1 MNRLSVIVPCYNSEK
16 YIGKCLDSLVNQT
29 MKDIDIIVINDGSCD
44 NSLNIINEY
53 AKKYPNIKVYTKE
66 NEGIAEARN
75 FALDKVETAYFG
87 FLDSDDYVESTM
99 FEKMYQKA
107 IETNA
112 QVVISNF
119 NWVEDGKLRL
129 EKEGPYEAHQDM
141 MVKLFASLWN
151 KIYDTNFIKST
162 NIRFPKG
169 NRYED
174 AYFLYCLSA
183 KVERLAFVDEAFVYY
198 VQHGKSITHTNN
210 HEVKNMITVFKKIVE
225 YYQQIGEYE
234 NYHDELE
241 YLHIKFF
248 LGNSFLRSAK
258 IKDPKDRK
266 ETILLGWNLLNDK
279 FPNWAKNKYLNILPG
294 LKNKYFKIVRRWNI
308 LFFAWLFGKI
318 GK

>member
-53 AKKYPNIKVYTKE
+53 AIKYPNIKVYTKE

-75 FALDKVETAYFG
+75 FGIDKVETAYFG

-99 FEKMYQKA
+99 FEKMYNKA
-107 IETNA
+107 METNA
-112 QVVISNF
+112 QVVVSNF
-119 NWVEDGKLRL
+119 YWVENDKLRL
-129 EKEGPYEAHQDM
+129 EKEGPYGPHQDM
-141 MVKLFASLWN
+141 MIKLFASLWN
-151 KIYDTNFIKST
+151 KIYDTNFIRST

-183 KVERLAFVDEAFVYY
+183 KVDRLAFVDEAFVYY

-225 YYQQIGEYE
+225 YYKQIDKYDEY
-234 NYHDELE
+234 YSELE

-308 LFFAWLFGKI
+308 LFFAWFFGKV